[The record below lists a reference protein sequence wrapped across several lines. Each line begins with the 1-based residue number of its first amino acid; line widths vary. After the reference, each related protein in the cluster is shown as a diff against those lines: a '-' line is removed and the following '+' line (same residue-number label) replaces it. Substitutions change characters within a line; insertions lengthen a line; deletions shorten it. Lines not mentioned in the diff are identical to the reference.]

1 MPLIAREIAKP
12 SVIAAISTL
21 IGFFMKSLLIIFL
34 LQQKS
39 EHRGSWVERNPNRRL
54 CLGSLVPCPSSLVLS
69 TEPTAPCLPGH
80 SAIGSGT
87 RFQILLV
94 FFVDGPEFVSFRFGQ
109 FHIFRNDQLFIRLEL
124 LMDDFQIARRL
135 VALRRFCLRES
146 CHRCK
151 AQKPASK
158 QRNHRPA
165 ESYDSY
171 IHTPLLLFG

>member
-87 RFQILLV
+87 RFQSADNV
-94 FFVDGPEFVSFRFGQ
+94 PPSSP
-109 FHIFRNDQLFIRLEL
+109 
-124 LMDDFQIARRL
+124 ARL
-135 VALRRFCLRES
+135 VAPSAQKRSGACPRPARQQSTHQAIFLLSRPSKICFCNLPRSFRVSCASVRYSFADPSGILRRRARIC
-146 CHRCK
+146 
-151 AQKPASK
+151 
-158 QRNHRPA
+158 
-165 ESYDSY
+165 
-171 IHTPLLLFG
+171 